1 MAGSSSTV
9 IELSFPLPRALDTR
23 VYAHLT
29 LREKSVVVFLTTS
42 TTDDLSTPPSMV
54 FHVNLHLYA
63 ELEELTAL
71 QRFNPNQP
79 ISTALYTQESNL
91 EFATRIAKLLARR
104 TQLPTYVGSSL
115 NLSNMGMGGTPEE
128 EMEAFRKVIEVI
140 LDKTQHVSKTSDGAT
155 ANANGAA
162 SVQA

>member
-1 MAGSSSTV
+1 MTSQPRHPWV
-9 IELSFPLPRALDTR
+9 LSFMHFQTQ
-23 VYAHLT
+23 
-29 LREKSVVVFLTTS
+29 
-42 TTDDLSTPPSMV
+42 V